1 MSQYNGKY
9 IKLADDPTYYA
20 VDIGHK
26 RLVESPTHMYQIGI
40 RPIVVVTEEELD
52 AIPFLVLPGDD
63 EEE

>member
-20 VDIGHK
+20 VDIGQK
-26 RLVESPTHMYQIGI
+26 RLVESPAHMYQIGI